1 MGERK
6 KIKITFESGISVI
19 CEIHFDENP
28 KTAEALMKALPFES
42 RAEFWGKEIYF
53 AVPFQVG
60 IEMAKAMVDY
70 GDVAYWPEGPALCL
84 FFGPTLL
91 SPSPNIIK
99 PYSPVNVIGKIL
111 GDAKIL
117 EKVNEGEK
125 LKVENFKTERL

>member
-1 MGERK
+1 MVKNMDRRE
-6 KIKITFESGISVI
+6 KIKITFESGIAVT
-19 CEIHFDENP
+19 CEISFKENP
-28 KTAEALMKALPFES
+28 KTAEALIKALPFES

-53 AVPFQVG
+53 AVPFQVSQ
-60 IEMAKAMVDY
+60 EKAKAIVDY

-84 FFGPTLL
+84 FFGPTLS

-111 GDAKIL
+111 ENPKIL

-125 LKVENFKTERL
+125 LKIEKL